1 LNRFISKAAERSLP
15 FFKELRANTTFQW
28 DAEQQQAFEDL
39 RNYLEEVVV
48 MAKPS
53 PKADLLLYIAA
64 TEMAVNAIPVEERM
78 EADTLRQ
85 FPIYYVSIVVTVVV
99 I

>member
-1 LNRFISKAAERSLP
+1 
-15 FFKELRANTTFQW
+15 
-28 DAEQQQAFEDL
+28 
-39 RNYLEEVVV
+39 
-48 MAKPS
+48 
-53 PKADLLLYIAA
+53 
-64 TEMAVNAIPVEERM
+64 MAVNAIPVEERM